1 MATNDNQNE
10 KSVAEK
16 AEDVVKTVKK
26 NVEKTVTTAK
36 KNVEKTVEK
45 TVATAKKTAAKATAK
60 TKPAPKK
67 QRAKVLVS
75 IVNKGDEHSL
85 KEILDDV
92 SVSLSFVFSGS
103 GTARSAVLDY
113 LGIGQTEK
121 SVLISLIPEYDEET
135 IMREIRAKLALYL
148 VGRGISFT
156 IPLSAVSEIIANG
169 ITGAS
174 TNKTMEGKKIMSDEE
189 RQFSLIVAAVA
200 ANHTDEAM
208 EAARSAGAAGGTII
222 RARSIDNK
230 KAEQFV
236 GITLTTEQELLLIL
250 AKKES
255 KMAIMQAIS
264 ETAGLK
270 TEAGGVIFSMPVDKT
285 AGIGV
290 QEAPADEK
298 K

>member
-1 MATNDNQNE
+1 MAEE
-10 KSVAEK
+10 KKTPIKKAVKAVKNAAETVE
-16 AEDVVKTVKK
+16 AAVKSAQ
-26 NVEKTVTTAK
+26 TAK
-36 KNVEKTVEK
+36 P
-45 TVATAKKTAAKATAK
+45 AAKRTA
-60 TKPAPKK
+60 KK
-67 QRAKVLVS
+67 QRAKLLVS
-75 IVNKGDEHSL
+75 IVNHGDEHSL

-92 SVSLSFVFSGS
+92 SVSLSFMFAGS

-121 SVLISLIPEYDEET
+121 AVILSVIPEYDEDA
-135 IMREIRAKLALYL
+135 IMKEIRAKLALYL

-174 TNKTMEGKKIMSDEE
+174 TNKTSEGKKIMSDGE
-189 RQFSLIVAAVA
+189 RQYHLIVAAVA

-208 EAARSAGAAGGTII
+208 EAARAAGAAGGTII

-230 KAEQFV
+230 KAEQFI
-236 GITLTTEQELLLIL
+236 GITLTTERELLLIL
-250 AKKES
+250 AKKDG
-255 KMAIMQAIS
+255 KTAIMQALS
-264 ETAGLK
+264 DTVGLK
-270 TEAGGVIFSMPVDKT
+270 SEAGGVIFSVPVDKT

-290 QEAPADEK
+290 QETEPSADSEK

>member
-1 MATNDNQNE
+1 MAE
-10 KSVAEK
+10 KNPLTENKVAEK
-16 AEDVVKTVKK
+16 AEQVVKTVKK
-26 NVEKTVTTAK
+26 
-36 KNVEKTVEK
+36 TVEK
-45 TVATAKKTAAKATAK
+45 TVSAAKKTTA
-60 TKPAPKK
+60 KPAPKK
-67 QRAKVLVS
+67 QKAKVLIS

-92 SVSLSFVFSGS
+92 SVSLSFVFPGR

-121 SVLISLIPEYDEET
+121 SVLISLIPEYDEDA

-174 TNKTMEGKKIMSDEE
+174 TNKTMEGKKIMSDGE
-189 RQFSLIVAAVA
+189 RQYHLIVAAVA

-230 KAEQFV
+230 KAGQFV

-270 TEAGGVIFSMPVDKT
+270 SEAGGVIFSMPVDKT
-285 AGIGV
+285 AGIGI
-290 QEAPADEK
+290 QETPAEEK
-298 K
+298 KE